1 MADINNVSANQYEE
15 ALLKGL
21 AESGLKIEV
30 YKTNNNDG
38 NFGGDWS
45 QLYLDNS
52 LKGNKVK
59 ENSCSTFKII
69 R

>member
-1 MADINNVSANQYEE
+1 MRFLQSIVFKTRKFVD
-15 ALLKGL
+15 
-21 AESGLKIEV
+21 LKIEL

-38 NFGGDWS
+38 NFDGDWS
-45 QLYLDNS
+45 QLYLDNT

>member
-1 MADINNVSANQYEE
+1 
-15 ALLKGL
+15 L
-21 AESGLKIEV
+21 AESGLKIEL

-45 QLYLDNS
+45 QLYLDNT

>member
-38 NFGGDWS
+38 NFGGEWS